1 MLDTMFW
8 NATLKADPQSLSG
21 TAAAERTKQTNR
33 VLSSGLVAISLN
45 GNHITKNGLDILQK
59 VIATN
64 HWFLGEKF
72 SQFSKKCKT

>member
-8 NATLKADPQSLSG
+8 NATLKADPQSLSISG
-21 TAAAERTKQTNR
+21 SSTAEHTKQTNR

-45 GNHITKNGLDILQK
+45 GNNITKSGVDLLQK

-64 HWFLGEKF
+64 HWFLGE
-72 SQFSKKCKT
+72 